1 MGKAL
6 NVVGIEMIVV
16 NAIQKYPDFDIFISG
31 KYVGNRPIK
40 LRKSKWKERTD
51 YEALE
56 KHKVTVSFVI

>member
-1 MGKAL
+1 
-6 NVVGIEMIVV
+6 MIVV

-51 YEALE
+51 YMN
-56 KHKVTVSFVI
+56 HNHIN